1 MLTDVVP
8 DAHAKG
14 YLINVKYAALI
25 LLSIVSLNTT
35 FSLFYLLM
43 DCGGT
48 VPGYLCVLQSN
59 GTWCFNC

>member
-1 MLTDVVP
+1 MSP

-43 DCGGT
+43 NCGDT
-48 VPGYLCVLQSN
+48 VPAYLYVLQ
-59 GTWCFNC
+59 